1 MPMIM
6 TLKDLAEYLRM
17 NERTIAKLA
26 QEGKI
31 PGFKIASQWRFIK
44 EAVDSWFSQQ
54 MQQTV
59 TTEVAAAEKP
69 KIASLLVNDAIML
82 DLKSRTKDGVLV
94 EMTEMLAA
102 RGRVSSQATLLAALR
117 ERERLCSTGIGRG
130 IAFLHP
136 RHVVADIAKESVLA
150 FARSE
155 AGVDFDSVDGQK
167 VHLFFLDL
175 APTERSHLAM
185 LARLSRL
192 LADESLVTRL
202 TQAKAPDD
210 VTGAV
215 REAENRLVEQ

>member
-1 MPMIM
+1 MIM

-202 TQAKAPDD
+202 TQAKVPDD
-210 VTGAV
+210 VIGAV

>member
-202 TQAKAPDD
+202 TQAKVPDD
-210 VTGAV
+210 VIGAV

>member
-1 MPMIM
+1 MPVIM
-6 TLKDLAEYLRM
+6 TLKDLADYLRM

-59 TTEVAAAEKP
+59 TTEIAAAEKP
-69 KIASLLVNDAIML
+69 KVASLLVGDAILL

-102 RGRVSSQATLLAALR
+102 GGRVHSQAALLGALR

-136 RHVVADIAKESVLA
+136 RRVVADVANEPVLA
-150 FARSE
+150 FARSQ

-175 APTERSHLAM
+175 APTERGHLAL

-192 LADESLVTRL
+192 LADDALR
-202 TQAKAPDD
+202 AKLMEAGTPAEVLD
-210 VTGAV
+210 AV

>member
-1 MPMIM
+1 MPVIM
-6 TLKDLAEYLRM
+6 TLKDLADYLRM

-59 TTEVAAAEKP
+59 TTEIVAAEKP
-69 KIASLLVNDAIML
+69 KIASLLVNDAILL

-102 RGRVSSQATLLAALR
+102 RGRVSSQSTLLAALR
-117 ERERLCSTGIGRG
+117 ERERLCSTGVGRG

-136 RHVVADIAKESVLA
+136 RHVVADIAKEPVLA

-155 AGVDFDSVDGQK
+155 AGVGFDSVDGQK
-167 VHLFFLDL
+167 VRLFFLDL

-192 LADESLVTRL
+192 LADDSLVTRL
-202 TQAKAPDD
+202 MQAKSPDE
-210 VTGAV
+210 VISAV